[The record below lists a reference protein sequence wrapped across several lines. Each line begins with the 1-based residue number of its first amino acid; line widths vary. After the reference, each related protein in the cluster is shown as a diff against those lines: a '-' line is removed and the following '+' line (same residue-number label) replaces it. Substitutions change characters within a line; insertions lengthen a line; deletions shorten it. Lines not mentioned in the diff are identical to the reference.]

1 MQPTK
6 TQKQQETQ
14 NSLHHLSAALSG
26 EKVPSETVPLHR
38 GESGVLQLPQPHRD
52 TSQDLV
58 SKPQGQGQETAGG
71 RDGETEAGSE
81 ASAAGLRLPLP
92 TERADGRTGALRRL
106 ERTET
111 RLTCTGTIQRSL
123 WDVLPVLI
131 LPNFKRV
138 EGKCLHRENNQPCK
152 NVHPTSQTVE
162 ALNLAQLQD
171 FTERKKEGR
180 IQEIRFTQEWNGSI
194 N

>member
-6 TQKQQETQ
+6 TQKQQETP

-92 TERADGRTGALRRL
+92 SERADGRTGSLRRL

-131 LPNFKRV
+131 RPNFKGV
-138 EGKCLHRENNQPCK
+138 EE
-152 NVHPTSQTVE
+152 S
-162 ALNLAQLQD
+162 A
-171 FTERKKEGR
+171 FTEKTTNPAKTPPVE
-180 IQEIRFTQEWNGSI
+180 QSKP
-194 N
+194 

>member
-1 MQPTK
+1 MISIYTISRTSQSGCVQPTK

-14 NSLHHLSAALSG
+14 NSLHDLSAALSG
-26 EKVPSETVPLHR
+26 EKVPAETVPLHR

-71 RDGETEAGSE
+71 RAGETEAGSE
-81 ASAAGLRLPLP
+81 APAAGLRLSLP
-92 TERADGRTGALRRL
+92 PERADGRTGSLRRL

-131 LPNFKRV
+131 LTNFERIE
-138 EGKCLHRENNQPCK
+138 EG
-152 NVHPTSQTVE
+152 
-162 ALNLAQLQD
+162 A
-171 FTERKKEGR
+171 FTETTTNPATMSTPAVKHLKP
-180 IQEIRFTQEWNGSI
+180 
-194 N
+194 

>member
-81 ASAAGLRLPLP
+81 ASAAGLRLSLP
-92 TERADGRTGALRRL
+92 TERADGRTGSLRRL

-131 LPNFKRV
+131 ITNFKRV
-138 EGKCLHRENNQPCK
+138 EESAFTEKTTNLA
-152 NVHPTSQTVE
+152 VVE

-171 FTERKKEGR
+171 FTERKKPRKNPGDSVHTR
-180 IQEIRFTQEWNGSI
+180 VEWKH
-194 N
+194 